1 MKTFSAWQKIQ
12 KKIFLNKE
20 TRRKIVVDDS
30 RFFNMRADFNYGDSA
45 PVSKRISFTGGYLWN
60 PRDFGTQDIFDFST
74 LTNAQKKSF
83 LYRFFR
89 ASSHSAIDNKG
100 AYFGQ
105 YLISSHDSP
114 FVNIWIKNADNYILR
129 SSGIKKFFVPKFYHN
144 RASINFLKNFVFIKR
159 PVPKLL
165 NYLSEQWIFCR
176 ALYEYVKKIR
186 FRFKI
191 LH

>member
-1 MKTFSAWQKIQ
+1 MKTFSAWRKIQ

-60 PRDFGTQDIFDFST
+60 PRDLGTQDIFDFST

-89 ASSHSAIDNKG
+89 ASHSAIDNKG

-129 SSGIKKFFVPKFYHN
+129 SSGIKKIFVPKFYHN